1 MLRPRSSS
9 LPFLREYEKDAEYA
23 LEVLLS
29 SHNDGELYP
38 SFELPQLAIVTCMD
52 FRINLRLPDRFAF
65 VLRTGGANVRP
76 IESYLAFSVARTG
89 IHAIAIIGHTDC
101 AMEKPDPY
109 LVDALP
115 TTDKMRAHYRS
126 QIAFL
131 AIRDARAYTLE
142 QTERLEA
149 HMGLPIIPLLYR
161 VEDHQL
167 ERL

>member
-1 MLRPRSSS
+1 MPAVRVILSFMLPRTHPRP
-9 LPFLREYEKDAEYA
+9 LMREYETDAEQA

-29 SHNDGELYP
+29 SHNAGKP
-38 SFELPQLAIVTCMD
+38 FAPFVLPQLAIVTCME

-109 LVDALP
+109 VVDSLP
-115 TTDKMRAHYRS
+115 TSDEMRAR
-126 QIAFL
+126 QKA
-131 AIRDARAYTLE
+131 
-142 QTERLEA
+142 
-149 HMGLPIIPLLYR
+149 G
-161 VEDHQL
+161 
-167 ERL
+167 